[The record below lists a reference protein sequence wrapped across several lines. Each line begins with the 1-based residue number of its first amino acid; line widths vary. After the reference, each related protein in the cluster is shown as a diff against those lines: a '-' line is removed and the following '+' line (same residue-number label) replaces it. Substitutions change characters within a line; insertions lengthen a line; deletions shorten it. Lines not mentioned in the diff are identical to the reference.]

1 MLCWNNY
8 LNIGMI
14 LFLLYIPVQVKAQ
27 VNTKKQILYDNSIY
41 LIEYLDNSVED
52 AEMEQYDIMII
63 DKISMDT
70 SVICHN
76 IPYID
81 SNAVMKINHNLL
93 YITHNCFVRYDIEH
107 KEYDTILNSSDHW
120 NINSFMATS
129 NNIYLVA
136 LVNYIE
142 ENIALYIINTVSKQI
157 THKICILEKNIGLE
171 YLRISFDEKN
181 AELIK
186 VKTNQREYNVW
197 LKEGI
202 YTTSIN

>member
-1 MLCWNNY
+1 
-8 LNIGMI
+8 
-14 LFLLYIPVQVKAQ
+14 
-27 VNTKKQILYDNSIY
+27 
-41 LIEYLDNSVED
+41 
-52 AEMEQYDIMII
+52 
-63 DKISMDT
+63 
-70 SVICHN
+70 
-76 IPYID
+76 
-81 SNAVMKINHNLL
+81 
-93 YITHNCFVRYDIEH
+93 
-107 KEYDTILNSSDHW
+107 
-120 NINSFMATS
+120 MATS

-171 YLRISFDEKN
+171 YLRISFDEKD
-181 AELIK
+181 AKLIK